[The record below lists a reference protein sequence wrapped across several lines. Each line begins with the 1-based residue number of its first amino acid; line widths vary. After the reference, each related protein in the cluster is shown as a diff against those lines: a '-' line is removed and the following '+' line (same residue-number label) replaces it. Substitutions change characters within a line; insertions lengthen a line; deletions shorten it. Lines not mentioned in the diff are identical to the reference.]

1 MTMGEKIAYGP
12 VPSRRLGQSLGINN
26 IPPKICTYSCV
37 YCQLGRTI
45 DMRVDRQRFYT
56 VDEVVESV
64 REKVENA
71 LKKEEPIDH
80 LTFVPDGEPTLD
92 INLGDEITRVKD
104 MGYKVAVISNG
115 SLISDEDV
123 RDELSR
129 ADRVSLKFD
138 AVSEEMWRKVN
149 RPHKKLD
156 LENILEGASVFS
168 EIFDGELNTETMM
181 VKGMND
187 DSKELKEIADTIAG
201 LDVDK
206 SYISIP
212 TRPPAEDWAEP
223 PDEEK
228 ITEAYKIF
236 EDRGIDAEYIIG
248 YEGDTFASSGD
259 LKEDLLSITSVHPMR
274 ERQVDKL
281 ITKADKGDWDS
292 VNELIDQGKL
302 IETSFG
308 GEKFYMRKIG

>member
-1 MTMGEKIAYGP
+1 MNMGEKIAYGP

-45 DMRVDRQRFYT
+45 DMRVDRQGFYT
-56 VDEVVESV
+56 VDEIVESV
-64 REKVENA
+64 REKVDNA
-71 LKKEEPIDH
+71 LEKEEPIDY

-92 INLGDEITRVKD
+92 INLGDEIARVKD

-115 SLISDEDV
+115 SLVSDEDV
-123 RDELSR
+123 RDELLK
-129 ADRVSLKFD
+129 ADWVSLKVD
-138 AVSEEMWRKVN
+138 AVSEDMWRKVN
-149 RPHKKLD
+149 RPHKNLD

-168 EIFDGELNTETMM
+168 EIFDGELNTETML
-181 VKGMND
+181 VKGLND
-187 DSKELKEIADTIAG
+187 DSNELKQIADTIAG

-212 TRPPAEDWAEP
+212 TRPPAEDWVEP
-223 PDEEK
+223 PGEEK
-228 ITEAYKIF
+228 ITEAYKVF
-236 EDRGIDAEYIIG
+236 EDKGIDAEYIIG

-292 VNELIDQGKL
+292 VHELIEQGKL

-308 GEKFYMRKIG
+308 GEKFYMRKIS

>member
-1 MTMGEKIAYGP
+1 MGEKIAYGP

-206 SYISIP
+206 SSISIP

>member
-206 SYISIP
+206 SSISIP